1 MIDLSVCC
9 SEHDVSRCFSE
20 HGGTL
25 LMSWRSWPE
34 PPLLGVSKKK
44 VFYVWNL
51 ALAAIKLMSSDD
63 GCRGPPSLGRIN
75 HSAWKPEAGGR
86 DPDPGGGTQN
96 LEAGNRNLELG
107 TWKPKAGAYD
117 RLIPAVTINQM
128 KIYGHCSTSTTLL
141 TGSGH
146 DQQLISRIP
155 PCSLKHIDTLCSL
168 QRIDRFSLL
177 EVFLFPGEGVVPGT
191 GPGILHSGEPGCL
204 LAGTQRPVSFLGSG
218 EIQYLSIFPQQF
230 APYCSISLSNSGNNL
245 CTHVNG
251 VAHSQQASL
260 RQDIDPV
267 ILRSRVPLRPEPY
280 SEPGGGP
287 LSLFETGVWRYR
299 TADFL
304 SKMEKLWASD
314 AILETAEPGALM
326 FPEEE
331 LKGLMHGNRSG
342 GWCLFG

>member
-34 PPLLGVSKKK
+34 PPLLGVSQKK

-51 ALAAIKLMSSDD
+51 ALAAIKLMSSGD
-63 GCRGPPSLGRIN
+63 GRRGPPSLGRIN

-168 QRIDRFSLL
+168 QRIDSLPLIARFRYQ
-177 EVFLFPGEGVVPGT
+177 T
-191 GPGILHSGEPGCL
+191 RGITCALKS
-204 LAGTQRPVSFLGSG
+204 T
-218 EIQYLSIFPQQF
+218 
-230 APYCSISLSNSGNNL
+230 
-245 CTHVNG
+245 G
-251 VAHSQQASL
+251 VAHSQQAYL

-304 SKMEKLWASD
+304 SKMEKLRVSD
-314 AILETAEPGALM
+314 AVLETAEPGALM